1 MPKKPR
7 PSSAER
13 LRRGPSSVARRAA
26 IGGVV
31 LAVLLAFAGLAA
43 YLTRTESPS
52 TSRPTPRP
60 SSSLAPGTSPS
71 SAPKAGSAVA
81 APPTTRDPVTF
92 AKAATKAL
100 WSYDTR
106 SSSQPEQLAG
116 LKRWMSDE
124 SRVADWK
131 SVTEQIPS
139 PVLWS
144 RMHDNHQHAS
154 ATVGEGHFPEAFKTA
169 LSKDPGA
176 ITETYVY
183 AVTVS
188 GKQSIDWKGSG
199 AGAESRSTTLAVQCR
214 PHHTCALVGVLPN
227 VSP

>member
-1 MPKKPR
+1 MPKKLC
-7 PSSAER
+7 PSSGER

-26 IGGVV
+26 LGGVV
-31 LAVLLAFAGLAA
+31 LAVLLAVAGLTA
-43 YLTRTESPS
+43 YLTRPESPS

-71 SAPKAGSAVA
+71 TAPKDGSAVA
-81 APPTTRDPVTF
+81 GPPKTRDPVTF
-92 AKAATKAL
+92 AKAAAKAL
-100 WSYDTR
+100 WTYDTR
-106 SSSQPEQLAG
+106 SSSRPEQLAG
-116 LKRWMSDE
+116 LKRWMTDE
-124 SRVADWK
+124 SKVADWK
-131 SVTEQIPS
+131 SVTEQVPS

-154 ATVGEGHFPEAFKTA
+154 ATVGEGHFPQAFKTA
-169 LSKDPGA
+169 LTKDPGA

-188 GKQSIDWKGSG
+188 GKQSIAWKGVG
-199 AGAESRSTTLAVQCR
+199 AGAESRSTTLAVQCL
-214 PHHTCALVGVLPN
+214 PHHNCALVGVLPN

>member
-1 MPKKPR
+1 MP
-7 PSSAER
+7 
-13 LRRGPSSVARRAA
+13 
-26 IGGVV
+26 
-31 LAVLLAFAGLAA
+31 
-43 YLTRTESPS
+43 
-52 TSRPTPRP
+52 
-60 SSSLAPGTSPS
+60 
-71 SAPKAGSAVA
+71 PK
-81 APPTTRDPVTF
+81 TRDPVTF

-106 SSSQPEQLAG
+106 FSSQPEQLAG
-116 LKRWMSDE
+116 LKRWMTDE
-124 SRVADWK
+124 SKVADWK
-131 SVTEQIPS
+131 SVTEQVPS

-154 ATVGEGHFPEAFKTA
+154 ATVGEGHFPQAFKSA

-188 GKQSIDWKGSG
+188 GKQSIAWKGSG

-214 PHHTCALVGVLPN
+214 PHHNCALVGVLPN